1 MNIQTYQLSLDFEQI
16 LNLVR
21 QMPSVEQEKIRQEID
36 KANREQKLNSF
47 LTDFHTDEIS
57 LAEITEEVESVRSDL
72 YLTELQQQLNKS
84 LQQLSPDRL
93 KVLADFAAYLA
104 DAESEAATQ
113 ELLAI
118 PGLLERVKQNKL
130 TPKSN
135 CVNWRTLRS
144 DED

>member
-21 QMPSVEQEKIRQEID
+21 QLPSIEQEKIRQELE
-36 KANREQKLNSF
+36 KVNREQKLNSF
-47 LTDFHTDEIS
+47 IADFHTDEIS
-57 LAEITEEVESVRSDL
+57 LEEITAEVEAVRNDICVA
-72 YLTELQQQLNKS
+72 ELQQQLNKS
-84 LQQLSPDRL
+84 LQQLSPERL
-93 KVLADFAAYLA
+93 KVVADFAAYLV

-118 PGLLERVKQNKL
+118 PGLLERVKKNKL
-130 TPKSN
+130 TPKSD
-135 CVNWRTLRS
+135 CVNWRNLRS